1 MDDATL
7 ITRLFA
13 HDKRAAASFYR
24 QYAQQLRRYITT
36 RVRIPEDAE
45 EILQDTLFSFLE
57 DLRDFHKSCSIRTY
71 LFSIC
76 QHKVVDF
83 YRRKK
88 LKHVLFSQMPQLE
101 TLVSPL
107 LGPEEELDAALI
119 RDKIHVVL
127 AQLLPIHR
135 QVLVLKYLD
144 HVSVADIASK
154 LSISFKSAESRLFR
168 ARKAFVEL
176 FLSI

>member
-1 MDDATL
+1 MNDEAL

-24 QYAQQLRRYITT
+24 QYAPQLRRYIAS
-36 RVRIPEDAE
+36 RVAVSEDAE

-57 DLRDFHKSCSIRTY
+57 GLRDFRKNCSVRTY

-83 YRRKK
+83 YRKKK
-88 LKHVLFSQMPQLE
+88 LKHILFSQMPQLE
-101 TLVSPL
+101 TLISPL
-107 LGPEEELDAALI
+107 LGPEEELDATLV
-119 RDKIHVVL
+119 RDKIRQVL
-127 AQLLPIHR
+127 TRLLPIHR

-144 HVSVADIASK
+144 HVSVEEIASK

-168 ARKAFVEL
+168 ARRAFVEL

>member
-1 MDDATL
+1 
-7 ITRLFA
+7 
-13 HDKRAAASFYR
+13 
-24 QYAQQLRRYITT
+24 
-36 RVRIPEDAE
+36 
-45 EILQDTLFSFLE
+45 
-57 DLRDFHKSCSIRTY
+57 
-71 LFSIC
+71 
-76 QHKVVDF
+76 VVDF